1 MEALMSVPSRRA
13 RLALALIVVGGYV
26 VPARPARAQA
36 TAVSATAVSATA
48 VSATAVSAT
57 APDAAAAVEVR
68 RRYMA
73 DLDTLQAR
81 FVALAQAIPE
91 EKYSWR
97 PAPGVRSVGE
107 AFMHAASEYYTFA
120 PAAYGAQRSPL
131 IGRGEEAFRKFEATA
146 TKAEVLKHLQEG
158 PAYARQALGALDPSA
173 ISGTRRIFGGD
184 HTIVETSFAVTDD
197 LHEHLGQLIAYAR
210 MNGVTP
216 PWSK

>member
-1 MEALMSVPSRRA
+1 MSRSSRPGRISI
-13 RLALALIVVGGYV
+13 ALIVVGGFV
-26 VPARPARAQA
+26 VPTKATHAQSTPIA
-36 TAVSATAVSATA
+36 AVSSST
-48 VSATAVSAT
+48 
-57 APDAAAAVEVR
+57 PDAAAAAVVR
-68 RRYMA
+68 RQFIA

-81 FVALAQAIPE
+81 FVALAEAIPE

-131 IGRGEEAFRKFEATA
+131 IGRGAEAFRKFEATA

-158 PAYARQALGALDPSA
+158 PAYARQALGALQPADIA
-173 ISGTRRIFGGD
+173 GTRKLFGGD
-184 HTIVETSFAVTDD
+184 RTIVETSFAVTDD

-210 MNGVTP
+210 MNGVKP
-216 PWSK
+216 PWSR